1 MSDSATASTS
11 DPTAD
16 SSGESATTSV
26 LERIAEAP
34 ADHYRILKISD
45 LGGDDLLEL
54 SGAMKL
60 SLSRDDMLAVQEI
73 YKEWDRE
80 PTDVELE
87 VIAQTWSEHCK
98 HRIFGAVIEHEVGG
112 EQETIESLF
121 ATYIKDVSERIFER
135 KPGFVLS
142 AFHDNAGFIKL
153 DEERAVCL
161 KAETHNHPSAIEPY
175 AGANT
180 GLGGVIRDILG
191 AGKGAKPIGSLD
203 VFCFGAPDTEMGDI
217 KAEDVIHPLGVL
229 RGVVR
234 GVRDYGNRM
243 GIPTVSGA
251 IQFDDAYIYNPLV
264 FCGTAGVI
272 PIKDIEKE
280 VGSGMR
286 VIAVGGR
293 TGRDGLHGATFS
305 SAALDT
311 ESHEEDQQ
319 AVQIG
324 NPIEEK
330 KAADFVLAARD
341 AGLIEFI
348 TDCGAGGFSSACG
361 EMLEECGGTIDLD
374 KVRLKEPGLVSW
386 EIFISESQERMV
398 LAVKGESVAALQKLA
413 DLYETE
419 LTDLGSAD
427 GSGILKVTHR
437 GETVCK
443 LDCSKLHDA
452 PVRRL
457 KAKWE
462 LKTEAPEAPVLKN
475 AGQTLRELLGDFAIV
490 SREPIIREYDHEV
503 QGNTVLKPLAG
514 ASGDAPQD
522 AAVLR
527 IDGSERLVSMS
538 VSILPEWGK
547 SDPYA
552 MGTACVDECVR
563 QLVASGADPGR
574 LAILDNFCVGNPEDE
589 EELGALVETVKG
601 IAAAAEAYGAPFISG
616 KDSFYNYFETEDGPV
631 SIPVTIL
638 ISGIG
643 IVEDAGDVTGSSLR
657 RSDSVLAVIGRTGAK
672 LGGSV
677 FARREGI
684 ENAEVPATNFEEAFA
699 TYRKYHEAV
708 RQGLVLSAHDVG
720 EGGLA
725 GCLAEAAFSGKGGL
739 EIDLCSLPA
748 DDDASDAALLFGESP
763 SRLVVEIAPENLEK
777 MAALFEG
784 LPFASLGVATEAH
797 RKLRIERGG
806 KTLIDEPL
814 DDLKSI
820 WKSGLAQYY

>member
-1 MSDSATASTS
+1 MTTETESTPPAETILDS
-11 DPTAD
+11 
-16 SSGESATTSV
+16 
-26 LERIAEAP
+26 IAEAP
-34 ADHYRILKISD
+34 ADHYRVLKISD
-45 LGGDDLLEL
+45 LDGEKLYEL
-54 SGAMKL
+54 SQFMKL
-60 SLSRDDMLAVQEI
+60 SLSQEDMLAIQEI
-73 YKEWDRE
+73 YQEWDRE

-98 HRIFGAVIEHEVGG
+98 HRIFGANIEHEIDG
-112 EQETIESLF
+112 EKETIQSLF
-121 ATYIKDVSERIFER
+121 KTYIYDVSHRIFDR

-142 AFHDNAGFIKL
+142 AFHDNAGFITL
-153 DEERAVCL
+153 DENQAVCL

-203 VFCFGAPDTEMGDI
+203 VFCFGAPDTEMDNI
-217 KAEDVIHPLGVL
+217 KADDVLHPLGIM

-243 GIPTVSGA
+243 GIPTISGA
-251 IQFDDAYIYNPLV
+251 IQFDDSYIYNPLV
-264 FCGTAGVI
+264 YCGTAGVI
-272 PIKDIEKE
+272 PIKDIDKE
-280 VGSGMR
+280 VGAGMK

-341 AGLIEFI
+341 EGLIEFI
-348 TDCGAGGFSSACG
+348 TDCGAGGYSSAAG

-374 KVRLKEPGLVSW
+374 SVILKEPGMVSW

-398 LAVKGESVAALQKLA
+398 LAVKPESLPALRKLA

-419 LTDLGSAD
+419 LIELGDAD
-427 GSGILKVTHR
+427 GSGILKVTHH
-437 GETVCK
+437 GETVCQ
-443 LDCSKLHDA
+443 LDCSKLHNA
-452 PVRRL
+452 PIREM
-457 KAKWE
+457 KSQWTK
-462 LKTEAPEAPVLKN
+462 KTEAVEPPLVEN
-475 AGQTLRELLGDFAIV
+475 AGEDLRSLLSDFAIV

-522 AAVLR
+522 ATVLR
-527 IDGSERLVSMS
+527 ISGSDRLMSMGLS
-538 VSILPEWGK
+538 VLPEWGK
-547 SDPYA
+547 TDPYA
-552 MGTACVDECVR
+552 MGTACVDECFR
-563 QLVASGADPGR
+563 QLVASGADPDR
-574 LAILDNFCVGNPEDE
+574 IAILDNFCMGNPDDQ

-601 IAAAAEAYGAPFISG
+601 IAVAAEAYGAPFVSG
-616 KDSFYNYFETEDGPV
+616 KDSFYNYFETEEGPV

-638 ISGIG
+638 VSGMG
-643 IVEDAGDVTGSSLR
+643 IVEEASHVTGSSLR
-657 RSDSVLAVIGRTGAK
+657 HDDSVFALIGHTQGH

-677 FARREGI
+677 FARQKGLEK
-684 ENAEVPATNFEEAFA
+684 AEVPFTDLETAMES
-699 TYRKYHEAV
+699 YRKYYEAIQ
-708 RQGLVLSAHDVG
+708 QGLILSAHDVS

-725 GCLAEAAFSGKGGL
+725 VTLAEMAFSGKAGL
-739 EIDLCSLPA
+739 EIDLCSVPA
-748 DDDASDAALLFGESP
+748 DDEMSKAALLFGESP
-763 SRLVVEIAPENLEK
+763 SRLVVEVAPENLEK
-777 MAALFEG
+777 LADLFEG
-784 LPFASLGVATEAH
+784 LPFAALGRAAGEH
-797 RKLRIERGG
+797 RNLRIDWG
-806 KTLIDEPL
+806 KETLINEPIDE
-814 DDLKSI
+814 LKSL
-820 WKSGLAQYY
+820 WKNGLAQYY

>member
-1 MSDSATASTS
+1 MS
-11 DPTAD
+11 
-16 SSGESATTSV
+16 ETTI
-26 LERIAEAP
+26 LDEIAEAP

-45 LGGDDLLEL
+45 LDGDKLLAL
-54 SGAMKL
+54 SQFMKL
-60 SLSRDDMLAVQEI
+60 SLSKEDMLAVQAI

-98 HRIFGAVIEHEVGG
+98 HRIFGAEIEHELDG
-112 EQETIESLF
+112 EKETVSSLF
-121 ATYIKDVSERIFER
+121 KTYIYDISHRIFES

-142 AFHDNAGFIKL
+142 AFHDNAGFITL
-153 DEERAVCL
+153 DDEQAVCL

-203 VFCFGAPDTEMGDI
+203 VFCFGAPDTSMDNI
-217 KAEDVIHPLGVL
+217 KADDVLHPLGIM

-264 FCGTAGVI
+264 YCGTAGVI
-272 PIKDIEKE
+272 PIKDIDKKVEA
-280 VGSGMR
+280 GMKI
-286 VIAVGGR
+286 IAVGGR

-341 AGLIEFI
+341 RGLIGSI

-361 EMLEECGGTIDLD
+361 EMLEECGGTINLD
-374 KVRLKEPGLVSW
+374 QVPLKEPGLVSW

-398 LAVKGESVAALQKLA
+398 LAVAESDLPALQELA
-413 DLYETE
+413 NLYETE
-419 LTDLGSAD
+419 MTILGEAD
-427 GSGILKVTHR
+427 GSGILKVTHH
-437 GETVCK
+437 GETVCQ

-452 PVRRL
+452 PTRHL
-457 KAKWE
+457 KAKWTK
-462 LKTEAPEAPVLKN
+462 KTSPAAAPLLSDPGA
-475 AGQTLRELLGDFAIV
+475 TLREILSDFAVV
-490 SREPIIREYDHEV
+490 SREPVIREYDHEV

-527 IDGSERLVSMS
+527 IDGSERLLSMS
-538 VSILPEWGK
+538 VAILPEWGK
-547 SDPYA
+547 TDPYA

-563 QLVASGADPGR
+563 QLVASGADPDR
-574 LAILDNFCVGNPEDE
+574 IAILDNFCMGNPDAE

-601 IAAAAEAYGAPFISG
+601 IADAAVAYGAPFVSG
-616 KDSFYNYFETEDGPV
+616 KDSFYNYFETEEGPV

-638 ISGIG
+638 ISGMG
-643 IVEDAGDVTGSSLR
+643 IVEAASHVTGSSLR
-657 RSDSVLAVIGRTGAK
+657 RSDSVLAILGHTGK
-672 LGGSV
+672 ELGGSV
-677 FARREGI
+677 FARRAGLTD
-684 ENAEVPATNFEEAFA
+684 AEVPATNLEEAMKL
-699 TYRKYHEAV
+699 YRSYYAAIQE
-708 RQGLVLSAHDVG
+708 GLILSAHDVS

-725 GCLAEAAFSGKGGL
+725 VTLAEAAFSGKAGL
-739 EIDLCSLPA
+739 EIDLCSLPM
-748 DDDASDAALLFGESP
+748 DDDASKAAMLFGESP
-763 SRLVVEIAPENLEK
+763 SRLVIEVAPENLEK
-777 MAALFEG
+777 VADLCDG
-784 LPFASLGVATEAH
+784 LPFSVLGRAVPGH
-797 RKLRIERGG
+797 RNLNVVWG
-806 KTLIDEPL
+806 KEILINESIDE
-814 DDLKSI
+814 LKSL
-820 WKSGLAQYY
+820 WKNGLAQYY

>member
-1 MSDSATASTS
+1 MS
-11 DPTAD
+11 
-16 SSGESATTSV
+16 ESATLNP

-34 ADHYRILKISD
+34 ADHYRVLKISD
-45 LGGDDLLEL
+45 LDGERLLEL
-54 SGAMKL
+54 SQFMKL
-60 SLSRDDMLAVQEI
+60 SLSREDMLAIQAI
-73 YKEWDRE
+73 YAKWNRE

-98 HRIFGAVIEHEVGG
+98 HRIFGATIAHKIDGKE
-112 EQETIESLF
+112 ETVNSLF
-121 ATYIKDVSERIFER
+121 KTYIRDVSQRIFDA

-153 DEERAVCL
+153 DDELAICL

-203 VFCFGAPDTEMGDI
+203 VFCFGAPDTATENI
-217 KAEDVIHPLGVL
+217 KADDVIHPLGVM

-243 GIPTVSGA
+243 GIPTISGA

-264 FCGTAGVI
+264 YCGTAGVI
-272 PIKDIEKE
+272 PIKDIAKKIEP
-280 VGSGMR
+280 GMK
-286 VIAVGGR
+286 VISVGGR

-311 ESHEEDQQ
+311 DSHESDQQ

-341 AGLIEFI
+341 KGLIEFI
-348 TDCGAGGFSSACG
+348 TDCGAGGYSSAAG

-374 KVRLKEPGLVSW
+374 QVKLKEPGLVSW
-386 EIFISESQERMV
+386 EVFISESQERMV
-398 LAVKGESVAALQKLA
+398 LAVKESSLPELKKLA

-419 LTDLGSAD
+419 LTELGDAD
-427 GSGILKVTHR
+427 GSGILKVKHHDR
-437 GETVCK
+437 IVCE
-443 LDCSKLHDA
+443 LDCTKLHDA
-452 PVRRL
+452 PTRHLQARWS
-457 KAKWE
+457 K
-462 LKTEAPEAPVLKN
+462 KTAPVEAPPLTN
-475 AGQTLRELLGDFAIV
+475 PGQALRDLFTDFAIV

-522 AAVLR
+522 ASVLR
-527 IDGSERLVSMS
+527 ISGSQRLMAMS
-538 VSILPEWGK
+538 VALLPEWGK
-547 SDPYA
+547 TDPYA
-552 MGTACVDECVR
+552 MGAACVDECVR
-563 QLVASGADPGR
+563 QLVAAGADPQR
-574 LAILDNFCVGNPEDE
+574 IAILDNFCMGNPNAE

-601 IAAAAEAYGAPFISG
+601 IAAIAEVYGTPFVSG
-616 KDSFYNYFETEDGPV
+616 KDSFYNYFETDEGPV

-638 ISGIG
+638 ISGMG
-643 IVEDAGDVTGSSLR
+643 IIEEESHVTGASLR
-657 RSDSVLAVIGRTGAK
+657 KSDSLLAIIGHTSAD

-677 FARREGI
+677 FARRHGLEK
-684 ENAEVPATNFEEAFA
+684 APVPATRSEEAWQC
-699 TYRKYHEAV
+699 YEKYHEAV
-708 RQGLVLSAHDVG
+708 KRGYIRSAHDVS

-725 GCLAEAAFSGKGGL
+725 VTLAEMAFSGKGGL
-739 EIDLCSLPA
+739 EIDLCSLPM
-748 DDDASDAALLFGESP
+748 DPDASKAAMLFGESP
-763 SRLVVEIAPENLEK
+763 SRLVIEVAPEDLAK
-777 MAALFEG
+777 VADLFEG
-784 LPFASLGVATEAH
+784 LPFAALGRATTEHAN
-797 RKLRIERGG
+797 LNIEWG
-806 KTLIDEPL
+806 KEVLLHEPL
-814 DDLKSI
+814 SDLKTT
-820 WKSGLAQYY
+820 WKTGLAQYY

>member
-1 MSDSATASTS
+1 MSETEETILD
-11 DPTAD
+11 
-16 SSGESATTSV
+16 
-26 LERIAEAP
+26 RIAEVP

-45 LGGDDLLEL
+45 LGGDELFEL
-54 SGAMKL
+54 SKFMKL
-60 SLSRDDMLAVQEI
+60 SLSKEDMLAVQEI

-98 HRIFGAVIEHEVGG
+98 HRIFGATIEHTVDG
-112 EQETIESLF
+112 ESETVKSLF
-121 ATYIKDVSERIFER
+121 KTYIYDVSHRIFDS

-153 DEERAVCL
+153 DDKQAVCL

-203 VFCFGAPDTEMGDI
+203 VFCFGAPDTSLEDM
-217 KAEDVIHPLGVL
+217 KATDVIHPLGMM

-243 GIPTVSGA
+243 GIPTISGA
-251 IQFDDAYIYNPLV
+251 LQFDDAYIYNPLV

-272 PIKDIEKE
+272 PIDDIDKE
-280 VGSGMR
+280 VKPDQV
-286 VIAVGGR
+286 VISVGGR
-293 TGRDGLHGATFS
+293 TGRDGLKGATFS
-305 SAALDT
+305 SAALDST
-311 ESHEEDQQ
+311 SHEEDQQ

-341 AGLIEFI
+341 KGLIEFV
-348 TDCGAGGFSSACG
+348 TDCGAGGYSSACG
-361 EMLEECGGTIDLD
+361 EMLETCGGTIDLD
-374 KVRLKEPGLVSW
+374 SVPLKAEGLVSW

-398 LAVKGESVAALQKLA
+398 LAVKKESLPELQELA

-419 LTDLGSAD
+419 MTELGSSD
-427 GSGILKVTHR
+427 GSGILKVTHH
-437 GETVCK
+437 GETVCE

-452 PVRRL
+452 PIRQL
-457 KAKWE
+457 KAKWSK
-462 LKTEAPEAPVLKN
+462 KTEPIEAPVLSN
-475 AGQTLRELLGDFAIV
+475 AAEDLKSLLSDFAIV

-522 AAVLR
+522 ASVLR
-527 IDGSERLVSMS
+527 ISGSEKLMSMS
-538 VSILPEWGK
+538 VAVLPEWGK
-547 SDPYA
+547 TDPYA
-552 MGTACVDECVR
+552 MGAACVDECVR
-563 QLVASGADPGR
+563 QLVASGSDPDR
-574 LAILDNFCVGNPEDE
+574 IAILDNFCVGNPEDE
-589 EELGALVETVKG
+589 EELGALVETVKA
-601 IAAAAEAYGAPFISG
+601 IAAGAEAYGAPFVSG

-638 ISGIG
+638 ISGMG
-643 IVEDAGDVTGSSLR
+643 IVDDEAHVTGASIR
-657 RSDSVLAVIGRTGAK
+657 RDDSVLAIIGNTGAE

-677 FARREGI
+677 FARQKELA
-684 ENAEVPATNFEEAFA
+684 NAEVPQTNFEEAFA
-699 TYRKYHEAV
+699 CYRKYYEANKA
-708 RQGLVLSAHDVG
+708 GLILSAHDVS

-725 GCLAEAAFSGKGGL
+725 VTLAEGAFSGKAGL
-739 EIDLCSLPA
+739 EVDLSGIPM
-748 DDDASDAALLFGESP
+748 DAAAGKAAMLFGESP
-763 SRLVVEIAPENLEK
+763 SRIVVEVAPENLEK
-777 MAALFEG
+777 LADLFEG
-784 LPFASLGVATEAH
+784 LPFAALGRTTSEHANLNIVW
-797 RKLRIERGG
+797 G
-806 KTLIDEPL
+806 KETLINEPV
-814 DDLKSI
+814 DQLKSL
-820 WKSGLAQYY
+820 WKNGLAQYY

>member
-1 MSDSATASTS
+1 MSDPAS
-11 DPTAD
+11 PTILD
-16 SSGESATTSV
+16 
-26 LERIAEAP
+26 RIAEAP
-34 ADHYRILKISD
+34 ADHYRVLKISD
-45 LGGDDLLEL
+45 LDGDDLVAL
-54 SGAMKL
+54 SQFMKL
-60 SLSRDDMLAVQEI
+60 SLSREDMFAVQEI
-73 YKEWDRE
+73 YREWDRE

-98 HRIFGAVIEHEVGG
+98 HRIFGATIEHQHGG
-112 EQETIESLF
+112 ETETIHSLF
-121 ATYIKDVSERIFER
+121 KTYIYDVSHRIFDK

-142 AFHDNAGFIKL
+142 AFHDNAGFIEL
-153 DEERAVCL
+153 DDDLAICL

-191 AGKGAKPIGSLD
+191 AGKGAKPIASLD
-203 VFCFGAPDTEMGDI
+203 VFCFGAPDTSMDHI
-217 KAEDVIHPLGVL
+217 KAADVIHPLGVM

-251 IQFDDAYIYNPLV
+251 IQFDDSYIYNPLV

-272 PIKDIEKE
+272 RKKDIDKE
-280 VGSGMR
+280 VKAGMR
-286 VIAVGGR
+286 IIAVGGR

-330 KAADFVLAARD
+330 KAADFVLAAKD
-341 AGLIEFI
+341 KGLIESV

-361 EMLEECGGTIDLD
+361 EMLEICGGVIDLD
-374 KVRLKEPGLVSW
+374 QVKLKEAGLVSW

-398 LAVKGESVAALQKLA
+398 LAVNEASLPELQKLA

-419 LTDLGSAD
+419 MTELGSAD
-427 GSGILKVTHR
+427 GSGILKVKHH
-437 GETVCK
+437 GKIVCQ

-452 PVRRL
+452 PIRQL
-457 KAKWE
+457 KATWE
-462 LKTEAPEAPVLKN
+462 GKTLPVEAPILTHPGTALKDLF
-475 AGQTLRELLGDFAIV
+475 TDFAIA

-522 AAVLR
+522 AAVIR
-527 IDGSERLVSMS
+527 ISGSKRLMSMS
-538 VSILPEWGK
+538 VAILPEWGK
-547 SDPYA
+547 TDPYA

-563 QLVASGADPGR
+563 QLVASGADPDR
-574 LAILDNFCVGNPEDE
+574 IAILDNFCVGNPEAD

-601 IAAAAEAYGAPFISG
+601 IAAAAETYGAPFVSG

-638 ISGIG
+638 ISGMG
-643 IVEDAGDVTGSSLR
+643 VVEEAAHVTGASLR
-657 RSDSVLAVIGRTGAK
+657 RSDSLLAIIGHTQSS

-677 FARREGI
+677 FARRHGL
-684 ENAEVPATNFEEAFA
+684 ENSEVPSTALDEAFQC
-699 TYRKYHEAV
+699 YRQYYEAIK
-708 RQGLVLSAHDVG
+708 QGLILSAHDVS

-725 GCLAEAAFSGKGGL
+725 VALAESAFSGKAGL
-739 EIDLCSLPA
+739 EIDLCSLPME
-748 DDDASDAALLFGESP
+748 DDASKAAMLFGESP
-763 SRLVVEIAPENLEK
+763 SRLVIEVAPENLGK
-777 MAALFEG
+777 VATLFEG
-784 LPFASLGVATEAH
+784 LPFAALGRATSAH
-797 RKLRIERGG
+797 SNLVIEWG
-806 KTLIDEPL
+806 KETLINEPINE
-814 DDLKSI
+814 LKSL
-820 WKSGLAQYY
+820 WKNGLAQYY

>member
-1 MSDSATASTS
+1 MTAETSSTS
-11 DPTAD
+11 
-16 SSGESATTSV
+16 SSGETILDS
-26 LERIAEAP
+26 IAEAP
-34 ADHYRILKISD
+34 ADHYRVLKISD
-45 LGGDDLLEL
+45 LDGDKLCEL
-54 SGAMKL
+54 SQFMKL
-60 SLSRDDMLAVQEI
+60 SLSKEDMLAVQEI
-73 YKEWDRE
+73 YKEWGRE

-98 HRIFGAVIEHEVGG
+98 HRIFGATIEHEVDG
-112 EQETIESLF
+112 EKETVNSLF
-121 ATYIKDVSERIFER
+121 KTYIFDVSHRIFDS

-153 DEERAVCL
+153 DDEQAVCL

-203 VFCFGAPDTEMGDI
+203 VFCFGAPDTGMENI
-217 KAEDVIHPLGVL
+217 KADDVLHPLGIM

-243 GIPTVSGA
+243 GIPTISGA
-251 IQFDDAYIYNPLV
+251 IQFDDSYIYNPLV
-264 FCGTAGVI
+264 YCGTAGVI
-272 PIKDIEKE
+272 PIKDIDKE
-280 VGSGMR
+280 VGAGMT

-341 AGLIEFI
+341 KGLIEFI
-348 TDCGAGGFSSACG
+348 TDCGAGGYSSAAG
-361 EMLEECGGTIDLD
+361 EMLEECGGTINLD
-374 KVRLKEPGLVSW
+374 NVTLKEPGMVSW

-398 LAVKGESVAALQKLA
+398 LAVKPESLPALQELA

-419 LTDLGSAD
+419 MIVLGDAD
-427 GSGILKVTHR
+427 GSGILKVTHH
-437 GETVCK
+437 GETVCQ

-452 PVRRL
+452 PIRKL
-457 KAKWE
+457 SSKWE
-462 LKTEAPEAPVLKN
+462 KKTKEIEPPLLSN
-475 AGQTLRELLGDFAIV
+475 AGESLKGLLSDFAIV

-522 AAVLR
+522 ATVLR
-527 IDGSERLVSMS
+527 INGSKRLMSMGL
-538 VSILPEWGK
+538 SILPEWGK
-547 SDPYA
+547 TDPFA
-552 MGTACVDECVR
+552 MGAACVDECVR
-563 QLVASGADPGR
+563 QLVASGADPDR
-574 LAILDNFCVGNPEDE
+574 LAILDNFCMGNPDDT

-601 IAAAAEAYGAPFISG
+601 IAEAAEVYGAPFVSG
-616 KDSFYNYFETEDGPV
+616 KDSFYNYFETEEGPV

-643 IVEDAGDVTGSSLR
+643 IIEEASHVTGSSLR
-657 RSDSVLAVIGRTGAK
+657 RNDSVLAIIGHTQSQ

-677 FARREGI
+677 LARQTGL
-684 ENAEVPATNFEEAFA
+684 ENAEVPATDLEQAFA
-699 TYRKYHEAV
+699 SYRKYYEAIQ
-708 RQGLVLSAHDVG
+708 QGLILSAHDVS

-725 GCLAEAAFSGKGGL
+725 VTLAEAAFSGKAGL
-739 EIDLCSLPA
+739 EIDLCSLPM
-748 DDDASDAALLFGESP
+748 DDDASKAAMLFGESP
-763 SRLVVEIAPENLEK
+763 SRIVVEVAPENLEK
-777 MAALFEG
+777 LSDLFEG
-784 LPFASLGVATEAH
+784 LPFACLGRAAAEH
-797 RKLRIERGG
+797 SSLRIEWG
-806 KTLIDEPL
+806 KETLINEPIEE
-814 DDLKSI
+814 LKSL
-820 WKSGLAQYY
+820 WKNGLAQYY

>member
-1 MSDSATASTS
+1 MSDPATLN
-11 DPTAD
+11 P
-16 SSGESATTSV
+16 

-34 ADHYRILKISD
+34 ADHYRVLRISD
-45 LGGDDLLEL
+45 LDGDALLEL
-54 SGAMKL
+54 SQFMKL
-60 SLSRDDMLAVQEI
+60 SLSREDMLAIQAI
-73 YKEWDRE
+73 YREWERE

-98 HRIFGAVIEHEVGG
+98 HRIFGATIGHEVDG
-112 EQETIESLF
+112 QAETVNSLF
-121 ATYIKDVSERIFER
+121 KTYIRDVSQRIFDS

-142 AFHDNAGFIKL
+142 AFHDNAGFIQL
-153 DEERAVCL
+153 DDELAVCL

-203 VFCFGAPDTEMGDI
+203 VFCFGAPDTTMDHI
-217 KAEDVIHPLGVL
+217 KADDVIHPLGVM

-251 IQFDDAYIYNPLV
+251 IQFDDSYIYNPLV

-272 PIKDIEKE
+272 PIKDIEKKIE
-280 VGSGMR
+280 AGMK

-311 ESHEEDQQ
+311 ESHESDQQ

-330 KAADFVLAARD
+330 KAADFVLAARGK
-341 AGLIEFI
+341 GLIEFI
-348 TDCGAGGFSSACG
+348 TDCGAGGFSSAAG

-374 KVRLKEPGLVSW
+374 QVKLKEPGLVSW

-398 LAVKGESVAALQKLA
+398 LAVKESSLPELRKLA

-419 LTDLGSAD
+419 LTELGEAD
-427 GSGILKVTHR
+427 GSGILKVVHHGR
-437 GETVCK
+437 TVCE
-443 LDCSKLHDA
+443 LDCTKLHDA
-452 PVRRL
+452 PTRHL
-457 KAKWE
+457 KARWTKR
-462 LKTEAPEAPVLKN
+462 TETVEPPILTN
-475 AGQTLRELLGDFAIV
+475 PGQALRDLFTDFAIV

-503 QGNTVLKPLAG
+503 QGNTALKPLAG

-522 AAVLR
+522 ASVLR
-527 IDGSERLVSMS
+527 IEGSSRLMAMS
-538 VSILPEWGK
+538 VALLPEWGK
-547 SDPYA
+547 TDPYA
-552 MGTACVDECVR
+552 MGAACVDECVR
-563 QLVASGADPGR
+563 QLVAAGADPER
-574 LAILDNFCVGNPEDE
+574 VAILDNFCMGNPDAE

-601 IAAAAEAYGAPFISG
+601 IAATAEVYGTPFVSG
-616 KDSFYNYFETEDGPV
+616 KDSFYNYFETKEGPV

-638 ISGIG
+638 VSGMG
-643 IVEDAGDVTGSSLR
+643 IVEEEGHVVGASLR
-657 RSDSVLAVIGRTGAK
+657 RSDSLLAIIGHTSAD

-677 FARREGI
+677 FARRHGL
-684 ENAEVPATNFEEAFA
+684 ENAPVPATRAEEALQC
-699 TYRKYHEAV
+699 YRQYHEAV
-708 RQGLVLSAHDVG
+708 KKGYLLSAHDVS

-725 GCLAEAAFSGKGGL
+725 VTLAEMAFSGKAGL
-739 EIDLCSLPA
+739 EIDLCSLPM
-748 DDDASDAALLFGESP
+748 DDEASKAAMLFGESP
-763 SRLVVEIAPENLEK
+763 SRLVVEVAPEHLSK
-777 MAALFEG
+777 LADLFEG
-784 LPFASLGVATEAH
+784 LPFAALGRATSAH
-797 RKLRIERGG
+797 ANLRIEWG
-806 KTLIDEPL
+806 KETLVNEPL
-814 DDLKSI
+814 AELKSL
-820 WKSGLAQYY
+820 WKTGLARYY

>member
-1 MSDSATASTS
+1 MSDSAS
-11 DPTAD
+11 PTILA
-16 SSGESATTSV
+16 
-26 LERIAEAP
+26 RIAEAP
-34 ADHYRILKISD
+34 ADHYRVLKISD
-45 LGGDDLLEL
+45 LEGDDLLAL
-54 SGAMKL
+54 SQFMKL
-60 SLSRDDMLAVQEI
+60 SLSREDMLAVQEI
-73 YKEWDRE
+73 YREWKRE

-98 HRIFGAVIEHEVGG
+98 HRIFGATIEHHHGG
-112 EQETIESLF
+112 ETETIRSLF
-121 ATYIKDVSERIFER
+121 KTYIYDVSHRIFDK

-142 AFHDNAGFIKL
+142 AFHDNAGFIEL
-153 DEERAVCL
+153 DDDLAICL

-203 VFCFGAPDTEMGDI
+203 VFCFGAPDTSMSHI
-217 KAEDVIHPLGVL
+217 KADDVIHPLGVM

-251 IQFDDAYIYNPLV
+251 IQFDDSYIYNPLV

-272 PIKDIEKE
+272 RKKDIEKE
-280 VGSGMR
+280 VKAGMR
-286 VIAVGGR
+286 IIAVGGR

-341 AGLIEFI
+341 KGLIESV

-361 EMLEECGGTIDLD
+361 EMLETCGGVIDLD
-374 KVRLKEPGLVSW
+374 QVKLKEPGLVSW
-386 EIFISESQERMV
+386 EVFISESQERMV
-398 LAVKGESVAALQKLA
+398 LAVNEASLPELQKLA

-419 LTDLGSAD
+419 MTELGSAD
-427 GSGILKVTHR
+427 GSGILKVTHH
-437 GETVCK
+437 GQTVCQ

-452 PVRRL
+452 PVRKL
-457 KAKWE
+457 KATWE
-462 LKTEAPEAPVLKN
+462 TKTGPVDAPILASPGASLKD
-475 AGQTLRELLGDFAIV
+475 LLTDFAIV

-527 IDGSERLVSMS
+527 VSGSKRLMSMS
-538 VSILPEWGK
+538 VAILPEWGK
-547 SDPYA
+547 TDPYA

-563 QLVASGADPGR
+563 QLVASGADPDR
-574 LAILDNFCVGNPEDE
+574 IAILDNFCMGNPDAE

-601 IAAAAEAYGAPFISG
+601 IATAAEAYGAPFVSG

-638 ISGIG
+638 ISGMGVI
-643 IVEDAGDVTGSSLR
+643 EEASHVTGASLR
-657 RSDSVLAVIGRTGAK
+657 RPDSLLAIIGHTQSA

-677 FARREGI
+677 FARRQKL
-684 ENAEVPATNFEEAFA
+684 ENAEVPATSLDEAFA
-699 TYRKYHEAV
+699 CYRQYYEAIK
-708 RQGLVLSAHDVG
+708 QGLILSAHDVS

-725 GCLAEAAFSGKGGL
+725 VTLAEAAFSGKAGL
-739 EIDLCSLPA
+739 EIDLCSLPM
-748 DDDASDAALLFGESP
+748 DNDASKAAMLFGESP
-763 SRLVVEIAPENLEK
+763 SRLVIEVAPENLEK
-777 MAALFEG
+777 VATLFEG
-784 LPFASLGVATEAH
+784 LPFAALGRATSAHASLVVEW
-797 RKLRIERGG
+797 G
-806 KTLIDEPL
+806 KETLINEPIEE
-814 DDLKSI
+814 LKSL
-820 WKSGLAQYY
+820 WKNGLAQYY